1 MSVQSYKGQ
10 GIDPYRGN
18 PIPKQKIKE
27 AIEANPSMRS
37 AGQSLH
43 VAYNTFKKYALQY
56 NLWNPRPTSKGI
68 KRIRKSQWNGHVRH
82 GIKAYLQIMDSAIKR
97 GELEQKCSHCGY
109 NEYRKSDAYSP
120 MIPYFIDGNE
130 QNTKIENI
138 RVFCYNC
145 FFILF
150 DIKHR
155 PTATKNDVKHLRE
168 VIEEVTGDS
177 LRKELTDEFS
187 ENLSDLFIKL

>member
-1 MSVQSYKGQ
+1 MHE
-10 GIDPYRGN
+10 R
-18 PIPKQKIKE
+18 
-27 AIEANPSMRS
+27 
-37 AGQSLH
+37 
-43 VAYNTFKKYALQY
+43 
-56 NLWNPRPTSKGI
+56 
-68 KRIRKSQWNGHVRH
+68 
-82 GIKAYLQIMDSAIKR
+82 
-97 GELEQKCSHCGY
+97 
-109 NEYRKSDAYSP
+109 
-120 MIPYFIDGNE
+120 NE